1 MNYDTAKPLADKF
14 LDLVK
19 PICIEAEI
27 VGSVKRMKPENIH
40 DIEILLIQ
48 KAGSPIPEFGRPKNI
63 YKTHLDKL
71 LADLE
76 YQEIIRQASDKKDGD
91 KLKKRAIV
99 GGDNLN
105 EFCIEFYIV
114 TPATWGLQNLIRT
127 GNSWFSHRCV
137 TNKNVLAWSRETG
150 AKMPGF
156 LPNDLRYI
164 KGKDIES
171 GESCIK
177 RGDEI
182 LSLPTE
188 QDVFDLIFGKW
199 IEPKDRA
206 NYAEKMR

>member
-1 MNYDTAKPLADKF
+1 MNYDNARTLAEKY
-14 LDLVK
+14 LSLISPV
-19 PICIEAEI
+19 CIRAEI
-27 VGSVKRMKPENIH
+27 VGSTKRMKPEDIH

-48 KAGSPIPEFGRPKNI
+48 KPGNPLPEFGRPKNI

-71 LADLE
+71 LADME
-76 YQEIIRQASDKKDGD
+76 YNGLIRQAADKKDGD
-91 KLKKRAIV
+91 KLKKRAII

-127 GNSWFSHRCV
+127 GNAWFSHRCV
-137 TNKNVLAWSRETG
+137 TNKNVMAWNRETG

-156 LPNDLRYI
+156 LPNDLRYV
-164 KGKDIES
+164 KGKDLES

-177 RGDEI
+177 RGEEI
-182 LSLPTE
+182 LALPEE
-188 QDVFDLIFGKW
+188 QDVINLIFGKW

-206 NYAEKMR
+206 AYAERMK